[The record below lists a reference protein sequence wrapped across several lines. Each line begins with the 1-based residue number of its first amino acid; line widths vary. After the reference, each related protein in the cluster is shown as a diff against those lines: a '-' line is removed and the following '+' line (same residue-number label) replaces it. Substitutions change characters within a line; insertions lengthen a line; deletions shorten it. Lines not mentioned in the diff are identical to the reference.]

1 MIGST
6 PALPTNTSVRILVVD
21 DHAIIRKGIRAMLAV
36 VPDIEVVGEAI
47 NGREAVEQAKDLQP
61 DVILMDLVMP
71 EMDGLEAIRHIKAR
85 QPEARILVLTTFAGE
100 DKIFPAIKA
109 GALGYQLKDSDP
121 DDLVQAIRQVCQG
134 EASLHPTIARK
145 VLQELSRATKGQP
158 AADLLTEQEVAVL
171 RLVAQGRDN
180 QEIAGQL
187 VTDEAAVGAYVN
199 DILGKLHLASRTQA
213 ALYAL
218 QEGLASL
225 ENAAPSFM
233 SRLLA
238 TLKQIDDPIVPT
250 TEGVLANE
258 RELESLRQ
266 IAADYRKVGQE
277 LALAGE
283 IQTSF
288 LPDKLPEI
296 AGWQLA
302 ATLEP
307 AQETSGDF
315 YDFVSL
321 PNGQLG
327 LLVADV
333 VGKGMGAALYMALS
347 RTLIRT
353 YAVQYPTQPDLV
365 LEVANHRILLDTH
378 ADMFVTVF
386 YGVLD
391 PGSGRLIYSNA
402 GHNPPY
408 LLSPKNKEAEQG
420 LIRTGIPLGMFGEVT
435 WERKTVQLASGDM
448 LILYTDGMTEAQD
461 QQKGYF
467 GQERL
472 LEVARANLG
481 RPAQAVQE
489 ALITAVHDFAGD
501 VPNAWRDDVT
511 VMVIVRDS

>member
-6 PALPTNTSVRILVVD
+6 PTLPTDTSVRILVVD

-71 EMDGLEAIRHIKAR
+71 EMDGLEAIRHIKAQ
-85 QPEARILVLTTFAGE
+85 QPEACILVLTTFAGE

-121 DDLVQAIRQVCQG
+121 DDLVQAIRQVCLG

-145 VLQELSRATKGQP
+145 VLQELSRTTKGQP
-158 AADLLTEQEVAVL
+158 AADLLTEPEVAVL

-187 VTDEAAVGAYVN
+187 ATDEAAVGAQVN
-199 DILGKLHLASRTQA
+199 AILGKLHLASRTQA

-238 TLKQIDDPIVPT
+238 TLKQIDAPLILT
-250 TEGVLANE
+250 TEGTPANE
-258 RELESLRQ
+258 HELESLRR

-288 LPDKLPEI
+288 LPNKLPEI

-307 AQETSGDF
+307 ARETSGDF
-315 YDFVSL
+315 YDFISL

-327 LLVADV
+327 ILVADV

-353 YAVQYPTQPDLV
+353 YAVQYPIQPDLV
-365 LEVANHRILLDTH
+365 LEVVNHRILLDTH

-391 PGSGRLIYSNA
+391 PGSGRLIYGNA

-408 LLSPKNKEAEQG
+408 LLSSKNKEAEQA
-420 LIRTGIPLGMFGEVT
+420 LIRTGIPLGMFGEGT
-435 WERKTVQLASGDM
+435 WERKTVQLALGDM

-461 QQKGYF
+461 QQKGFF

-481 RPAQAVQE
+481 RSARAVQE

-501 VPNAWRDDVT
+501 MPDAWRDDVT
-511 VMVIVRDS
+511 VMVIVRES